1 MTIKMS
7 EKVSTLKDVVFYT
20 FQEEDCNQLHLCMD
34 KTAFVNFYTNM
45 QAVLMMATNEQFD
58 INDAEAVNA
67 IHNNINNAVETIK
80 LNIVMTNAAK

>member
-1 MTIKMS
+1 
-7 EKVSTLKDVVFYT
+7 
-20 FQEEDCNQLHLCMD
+20 
-34 KTAFVNFYTNM
+34 
-45 QAVLMMATNEQFD
+45 MMATNEQFN